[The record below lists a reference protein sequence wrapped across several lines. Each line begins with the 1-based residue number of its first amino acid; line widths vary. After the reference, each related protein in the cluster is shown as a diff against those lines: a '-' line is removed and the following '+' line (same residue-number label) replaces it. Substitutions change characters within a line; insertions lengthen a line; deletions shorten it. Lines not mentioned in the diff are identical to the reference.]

1 MRKAAGSIAAKSL
14 ILASILTLSMTGVYA
29 SEDTAKGTLDKLA
42 GQDIPNTDPVQQYPS
57 SGSAYTLTKLQ
68 EGGEK
73 PTIANVITKYVYNTE
88 TQTMTPIY
96 YKLDLKQTTYGKGS
110 ASQTFTLDTE
120 PVKDVEITAKYND
133 LSDKIYDTEYKG
145 TNYTGTVTEG
155 GDYLNPKQ
163 EIHSALQNT
172 SGNTISIEN
181 AIFKNN
187 STVINF
193 NKTSSASSTKYLEV
207 IGGAIYNAGTIEN
220 ITADFVNNSVT
231 GNRTDSNRNPFACG
245 GAIFNANTI
254 GDITGNFIGNYASA
268 GFHAYGGAIYNANTI
283 GDITGDF
290 IGNYAKS
297 SDSTSNGGAIYN
309 DSSSQIGNITGNFIG
324 NYASAGSIA
333 EGGAIY
339 NYINSQIGNITG
351 NFIGNY
357 ASGSR
362 AYGGAIYSF
371 GTNAKIED
379 ITGDFIGNYVSGADY
394 AEGGAIYSYGT
405 KIEDI
410 TGDFIGNYASA
421 GSTAD
426 GGAIYNSSNSQIGN
440 ITGDFISNYGKSSSS
455 SVYGGAVAN
464 YGTITNITGDFIGN
478 YALSYSKAYGGA
490 IYNYSKAQIG
500 NITGDFIGNYASSS
514 SSVDGGAIYNDN
526 TIGDITGDFI
536 GNYASA
542 YYIASGGAIYNYDT
556 ITSITGDFIGNY
568 ALSYSKAYGGAI
580 YNYSYSQIGNI
591 TGDFIGNF
599 ASSSSNNAYG
609 GAIYSYGTNAKIED
623 ITGDFIGNYASS
635 SSNNAYGGA
644 IDNDSRSQ
652 IGNIT
657 GDFIGNFASSSSNN
671 AYGGAIYNKGTIGE
685 IQGSFI
691 NNYAKSETGEAK
703 GGAIYTTKD
712 ITIVA
717 KDGFQS
723 IFRGNYTESNGI
735 KDDNAIYLDNPEGT
749 LSFKMTNGGSIY
761 MSDNIDGTVKETDG
775 TITSAYKV
783 DIQGDSIEN
792 TMFYML
798 NDIRKAD
805 VTVGNTTLNTINN
818 QAHTYS
824 FNTFTLTGDT
834 NMLADVDLAKGEMD
848 RFSANNYGT
857 HQGNLHVL
865 GMNMLSDAPKGQ
877 DVTEIY
883 FAQVGLKDNVI
894 NGVNETPTANQTTAH
909 TPIYKYNVMY
919 DNREDAG
926 YFLFTKGDKIFV
938 PDGNGGTTVNPTPGG
953 NPSDAF
959 NPSVL
964 ASSVAS
970 QVGTYAAQNAA
981 FNYAFSHSDSYMP
994 LPSSERFAISHSNQ
1008 YAINE
1013 TPNYTTNLGDYENK
1027 AIWVRPYTSFE
1038 NVPLKNGPKV
1048 DTINYGTLI
1057 GGDSEYKELRNG
1069 WGTVFTGYMGYNG
1082 SSQSYSGV
1090 NTYQN
1095 GGLIGATQTF
1105 YKGNFFTGLT
1115 ASVGATAGESHNMY
1129 GHENFSS
1136 LMAGIA
1142 SKTGYNLEFKNG
1154 KYIIQPTMM
1163 LAYSFINT
1171 FDYRNSAGVKINSD
1185 PLHAI
1190 QINPNIRFIANLKN
1204 GWQPYASVGM
1214 VWNILDDTKVMA
1226 NDVRLP
1232 EMSIKPYVQY
1242 GIGIQR
1248 RWKDK
1253 YTGYV
1258 QAMIRNGGRN
1268 GIAITGGFRW
1278 ALGKEGNPIQKVSNP
1293 LNKTA
1298 QVLDTTNSR
1307 KIIKQ
1312 LSQDQ
1317 RTVLGARAQNTT
1329 KTTNVKTLKQI

>member
-1 MRKAAGSIAAKSL
+1 MKAKDGYTSI
-14 ILASILTLSMTGVYA
+14 
-29 SEDTAKGTLDKLA
+29 
-42 GQDIPNTDPVQQYPS
+42 
-57 SGSAYTLTKLQ
+57 
-68 EGGEK
+68 
-73 PTIANVITKYVYNTE
+73 
-88 TQTMTPIY
+88 
-96 YKLDLKQTTYGKGS
+96 
-110 ASQTFTLDTE
+110 
-120 PVKDVEITAKYND
+120 
-133 LSDKIYDTEYKG
+133 
-145 TNYTGTVTEG
+145 
-155 GDYLNPKQ
+155 
-163 EIHSALQNT
+163 
-172 SGNTISIEN
+172 IS
-181 AIFKNN
+181 
-187 STVINF
+187 
-193 NKTSSASSTKYLEV
+193 
-207 IGGAIYNAGTIEN
+207 
-220 ITADFVNNSVT
+220 
-231 GNRTDSNRNPFACG
+231 
-245 GAIFNANTI
+245 
-254 GDITGNFIGNYASA
+254 
-268 GFHAYGGAIYNANTI
+268 
-283 GDITGDF
+283 
-290 IGNYAKS
+290 
-297 SDSTSNGGAIYN
+297 
-309 DSSSQIGNITGNFIG
+309 
-324 NYASAGSIA
+324 
-333 EGGAIY
+333 
-339 NYINSQIGNITG
+339 
-351 NFIGNY
+351 
-357 ASGSR
+357 
-362 AYGGAIYSF
+362 
-371 GTNAKIED
+371 
-379 ITGDFIGNYVSGADY
+379 GNYVEDKNGKRP
-394 AEGGAIYSYGT
+394 EAIYVDDQATLTISAETNGKFVIDD
-405 KIEDI
+405 KINGSDGYSVNFEGDK
-410 TGDFIGNYASA
+410 TGSVYLNNNIESVNYSA
-421 GSTAD
+421 GTTGVANVSL
-426 GGAIYNSSNSQIGN
+426 SN
-440 ITGDFISNYGKSSSS
+440 ITLNLGRDNVLDNNNLTLNS
-455 SVYGGAVAN
+455 
-464 YGTITNITGDFIGN
+464 GTIN
-478 YALSYSKAYGGA
+478 
-490 IYNYSKAQIG
+490 
-500 NITGDFIGNYASSS
+500 
-514 SSVDGGAIYNDN
+514 
-526 TIGDITGDFI
+526 
-536 GNYASA
+536 
-542 YYIASGGAIYNYDT
+542 
-556 ITSITGDFIGNY
+556 
-568 ALSYSKAYGGAI
+568 
-580 YNYSYSQIGNI
+580 
-591 TGDFIGNF
+591 
-599 ASSSSNNAYG
+599 
-609 GAIYSYGTNAKIED
+609 
-623 ITGDFIGNYASS
+623 
-635 SSNNAYGGA
+635 
-644 IDNDSRSQ
+644 
-652 IGNIT
+652 
-657 GDFIGNFASSSSNN
+657 
-671 AYGGAIYNKGTIGE
+671 
-685 IQGSFI
+685 
-691 NNYAKSETGEAK
+691 
-703 GGAIYTTKD
+703 
-712 ITIVA
+712 
-717 KDGFQS
+717 
-723 IFRGNYTESNGI
+723 
-735 KDDNAIYLDNPEGT
+735 
-749 LSFKMTNGGSIY
+749 
-761 MSDNIDGTVKETDG
+761 
-775 TITSAYKV
+775 
-783 DIQGDSIEN
+783 
-792 TMFYML
+792 ML
-798 NDIRKAD
+798 NNQ
-805 VTVGNTTLNTINN
+805 VGVSSLNNLTING
-818 QAHTYS
+818 A
-824 FNTFTLTGDT
+824 T

-865 GMNMLSDAPKGQ
+865 GMNMLSDAPEGQ